1 MSYTEDMNERLR
13 VRYREEGWGALA
25 EAAGYD
31 PVDTESQARGAFR
44 FAHSVIA
51 DKDATI
57 KRMETAI
64 RFAMANW
71 PADDKA
77 TSTSYGALAACIS
90 GKLA

>member
-1 MSYTEDMNERLR
+1 MSYFEDMNERLR
-13 VRYREEGWGALA
+13 TRYREEGWGALA

-31 PVDTESQARGAFR
+31 PVETESQARDAFR

-57 KRMETAI
+57 KRMKA
-64 RFAMANW
+64 AMRYAMDNW
-71 PADDKA
+71 PADDKS

-90 GKLA
+90 GPLP